1 MSKNIVIDTNV
12 FIRYLVK
19 DNEKQF
25 QFAKKIFKE
34 VESKKTKAFV
44 SILVIN
50 EIIWVLENYYEIKRE
65 DYLPKLITIFS
76 LKNFQII
83 EITRKKL
90 IEIFEMMLKKNIDF
104 TDIYLLNSFSKEKI
118 VSFDKDLR

>member
-19 DNEKQF
+19 DNEEQF

-34 VESKKTKAFV
+34 IESKKTKAFV

-65 DYLPKLITIFS
+65 DYLPKLITLFS

-83 EITRKKL
+83 EIAKKKL

>member
-104 TDIYLLNSFSKEKI
+104 TDLYLLNSFSKEKI